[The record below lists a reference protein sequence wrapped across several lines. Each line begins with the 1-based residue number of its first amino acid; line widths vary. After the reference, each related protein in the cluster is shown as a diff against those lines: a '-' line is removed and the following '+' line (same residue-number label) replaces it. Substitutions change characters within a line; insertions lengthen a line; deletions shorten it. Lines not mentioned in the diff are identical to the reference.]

1 MKTIS
6 YLHFSDLHIGLESQK
21 TLMPKLKKDLHDDIK
36 RLHKKT
42 GNWDVVF
49 FTGDLVQKGITQEFE
64 MATEFLHELW
74 AVFNSLG
81 CAPIFIGVP
90 GNHDLERGSDPFNA
104 TLKILL
110 DWKNQTEIQEQC
122 FWIKENDYLDYIKER
137 FANYSDWYSK
147 LSLPK
152 PSNVKMG
159 YLPGDYSCQI
169 EIKGINL
176 GCICLNSTFLQLNP
190 SDFKGHLEINRQQIS
205 HIFKDDYQKWL
216 SSNHISLLLTHHAPD
231 WFSTKGLESYNEDIY
246 YPEAFHSHLCGHLH
260 DPNAQYKGVLG
271 SIAKCTQIAPSLF
284 GLEKLGDNID
294 RIHGYFAGRF
304 EITDSSIVQKLWPR
318 IMMKQKDESR
328 KIVPDYSFNL
338 DDDSLACQMVL
349 RTLDSSLEDKEVS
362 VTKGENLSKIES
374 PSLIT
379 TKDNIFED
387 SITENDNLTRTY
399 YPILPSHTK
408 IREVER
414 CQVSENLI
422 HQRFAWVVTKWG
434 LGEDGFIGSLLAR
447 AEINDT
453 NCFSISCD
461 DVRDIKQVI
470 KLFENTFQTSF
481 NNFIDIVSKLEKPLI
496 VFNRVNPALFE
507 TKSSANEFLR
517 FIKSILD
524 FAAKLKIVVIT
535 EQKTGESTYTELI
548 SLDAPAVRLYASV
561 YNLKELELDNY
572 IAIEKLHRIS
582 SGLPVYLDSFLEQ
595 LKVCSLSD
603 LVEDGF
609 TEEEIQTTVKLG
621 TTPMFSTIR
630 SLQNSTE
637 DSDKR
642 SFELLKILSLL
653 YNGEIFERIK
663 HFYSNM
669 TFHPIHISKL
679 EKLALLD
686 VIPINSVILTNDLN
700 IKILKH
706 LKVPRYIRD
715 YVASLISEE
724 DKILIYKSAC
734 DLYLGNRWREGKIKN
749 MKSSI
754 SDLSLIIYSNS
765 HLAIR
770 SLLYNAIKE
779 GNFIEI
785 ERYANIAI
793 GFCDNL
799 SDHSAYKDSAAYA
812 EEFYNLIQE
821 TSCTRQKVYIAK
833 IYGENLKMNDELE
846 LKLKAI
852 DILRQD
858 VLGNGATFLSKSD
871 KAHINIEIAYSYV
884 TRKDKSLA
892 TFHANE
898 AKKYSEKDS
907 SSHVSGEYI
916 IASFIDDAEEKLKK
930 MKSLFNKAKREGY
943 SGLCHNITLSMFKFG
958 RSNDIK
964 QIDSIIVSPD
974 ASEYNRIRAIINKCE
989 FYVEENKIN
998 DLSDSDI
1005 VILNKAYSYLFHQS
1019 LLNLFDR
1026 CHNIIWKYW
1035 IYCKDYAMLLNL
1047 FRYSSFVWRVA
1058 GNEEKE
1064 KLYLNLL
1071 ISDEDFDLNKC
1082 NGEYFNHEAN
1092 INYFLQRKDAITD
1105 N

>member
-1 MKTIS
+1 MKTFS

-21 TLMPKLKKDLHDDIK
+21 ILMPKLKKDLHDDIK
-36 RLHKKT
+36 RLHRKT

-49 FTGDLVQKGITQEFE
+49 FTGDIVQKGISQEFE

-74 AVFNSLG
+74 AVFNNLG
-81 CAPIFIGVP
+81 CDPIFIGVP
-90 GNHDLERGSDPFNA
+90 GNHDLERGSDPFSP

-122 FWIKENDYLDYIKER
+122 FWIKENDYLSYIKDR
-137 FANYSDWYSK
+137 FANYLDWYSK

-152 PSNVKMG
+152 PSNIKTG

-169 EIKGINL
+169 EIKGITL

-216 SSNHISLLLTHHAPD
+216 INNDISLLLTHHAPD

-271 SIAKCTQIAPSLF
+271 SIARSTQIAPSLF
-284 GLEKLGDNID
+284 GLEKLGNNID
-294 RIHGYFAGRF
+294 RIHGYFGGRF

-349 RTLDSSLEDKEVS
+349 RTLESSIEDKEVS
-362 VTKGENLSKIES
+362 VIKEGSLSKVES

-379 TKDNIFED
+379 AKDNIFED
-387 SITENDNLTRTY
+387 STTENDNLTRTY
-399 YPILPSHTK
+399 YPILPPHTK
-408 IREVER
+408 IREKEKN
-414 CQVSENLI
+414 QVSENLK
-422 HQRFAWVVTKWG
+422 HQRFAWLVTKWG
-434 LGEDGFIGSLLAR
+434 LGEDGFIGSLLTR
-447 AEINDT
+447 SKINDA
-453 NCFSISCD
+453 NCFSINCD
-461 DVRDIKQVI
+461 DVRDTKQVM
-470 KLFENTFQTSF
+470 KLFENIFQTSF
-481 NNFIDIVSKLEKPLI
+481 NNFIDIVSKLENPLI

-507 TKSSANEFLR
+507 TKSSSNDFLK
-517 FIKSILD
+517 FLKSILD
-524 FAAKLKIVVIT
+524 FAAKLKIIVVT
-535 EQKTGESTYTELI
+535 EQKPSDVNYTELV
-548 SLDAPAVRLYASV
+548 SLDMPAVRIYASV
-561 YNLKELELDNY
+561 HNLKELELDNY

-603 LVEDGF
+603 LFEDGF
-609 TEEEIQTTVKLG
+609 TAEEVQTIEKIG
-621 TTPMFSTIR
+621 TSPMFNTIR

-653 YNGEIFERIK
+653 HNGEIFERIN
-663 HFYSNM
+663 HFYSNI
-669 TFHPIHISKL
+669 TFHPIHIAKL

-686 VIPINSVILTNDLN
+686 VTPMTSVILTNDLN
-700 IKILKH
+700 IKIIKH

-715 YVASLISEE
+715 YVISLISEE

-734 DLYLGNRWREGKIKN
+734 DLYLGNRWREGRIKD

-779 GNFIEI
+779 NNFIEI
-785 ERYANIAI
+785 ERYANVAI
-793 GFCDNL
+793 NFCDNL
-799 SDHSAYKDSAAYA
+799 SNHSAYKDGATYA
-812 EEFYNLIQE
+812 EEFYNLIQS
-821 TSCTRQKVYIAK
+821 TSCTKQKVYIAK
-833 IYGENLKMNDELE
+833 IYGENLRMNHEQD
-846 LKLKAI
+846 LKAI
-852 DILRQD
+852 E
-858 VLGNGATFLSKSD
+858 VLKHNVLEEGASFLSKSD
-871 KAHINIEIAYSYV
+871 KASINIDIAYSYK
-884 TRKDKSLA
+884 TKGDKDA
-892 TFHANE
+892 AIYHANE
-898 AKKYSEKDS
+898 VKKHSEKDS
-907 SSHVSGEYI
+907 SDYITGEYI
-916 IASFIDDAEEKLKK
+916 AMSFIDDTSEQLKK
-930 MKSLFNKAKREGY
+930 MKTLFNKAKSKGHI
-943 SGLCHNITLSMFKFG
+943 GLSHNIALSISRLDNSKSTKEMD
-958 RSNDIK
+958 N
-964 QIDSIIVSPD
+964 IIVS
-974 ASEYNRIRAIINKCE
+974 SITTEYNRIRAIVRKCE
-989 FYVEENKIN
+989 IYMKENKID
-998 DLSDSDI
+998 DLSMSD
-1005 VILNKAYSYLFHQS
+1005 VALLNKAYSYLFHQS
-1019 LLNLFDR
+1019 LLDLFDR

-1035 IYCKDYAMLLNL
+1035 TYYKDYAMLLNL

-1064 KLYLNLL
+1064 NLYLNLL
-1071 ISDEDFDLNKC
+1071 ISDKDFDLDKC

-1092 INYFLQRKDAITD
+1092 INYFSQRKDAIT
-1105 N
+1105 NV